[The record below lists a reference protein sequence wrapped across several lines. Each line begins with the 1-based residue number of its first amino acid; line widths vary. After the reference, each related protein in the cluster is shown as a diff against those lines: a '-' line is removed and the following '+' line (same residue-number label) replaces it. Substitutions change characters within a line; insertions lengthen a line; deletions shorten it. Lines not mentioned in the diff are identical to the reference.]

1 MANPYLEWMSS
12 KTQTAFWH
20 DSAVV
25 AEADEA
31 MASGAVGM
39 TTNPF
44 LVNATLKAD
53 PATWKPIM
61 AGLSDSLKGQERAEE
76 VMRRVTTH
84 LAAKVKSI
92 YDATGGKQGFV
103 CAQTNPNKPC
113 DDELM
118 LEQARRYA
126 KWAPNVAIKLPATA
140 AGLRAYEILAA
151 EGINVVAT
159 VSFTVPQCLA
169 IGEAFQRGVERARKN
184 GVKPG
189 IGIAVLM
196 VGRLDDYLRDV
207 AHDIQADVK
216 ESDIIQAGTAAIKRS
231 YHVFKEKG
239 YEAVLMPAGCR
250 GAYHVTELA
259 GAKMTMSIAPGI
271 AKLLADVKPPFK
283 EGIGNEVPADVIK
296 RLSTM
301 REFGKAYDFDGMTPG
316 EFITYGSTN
325 RTLTQFVLLGWN
337 QLEAYKPE

>member
-1 MANPYLEWMSS
+1 MANEYLKWLSS
-12 KTQTAFWH
+12 HTQSAFWH
-20 DSAVV
+20 DSAIV

-44 LVNATLKAD
+44 LINATLKAD
-53 PATWKPIM
+53 PATWKPVM
-61 AGLSDSLKGQERAEE
+61 AGLADSLKGQERAEE

-84 LAAKVKSI
+84 LAAKVRPI
-92 YDATGGKQGFV
+92 YDSTGGKQGFV

-126 KWAPNVAIKLPATA
+126 KWAPNIAIKLPATA
-140 AGLRAYEILAA
+140 AGIRAFEVLAS

-159 VSFTVPQCLA
+159 VSFTVPQCLS
-169 IGEAFQRGVERARKN
+169 IGAAFQRGVERARKN
-184 GVKPG
+184 GITPG

-207 AHDIQADVK
+207 AQDAQADVR

-231 YHVFKEKG
+231 YHVFKEKN

-250 GAYHVTELA
+250 GAYHITELA

-271 AKLLADVKPPFK
+271 AKMLAGEKPPFK
-283 EGIGNEVPADVIK
+283 EGIGNEVPADAIK
-296 RLSTM
+296 RLSLL
-301 REFGKAYDFDGMTPG
+301 REFNKAYDPDGMTDE
-316 EFITYGSTN
+316 EFITFGSTN
-325 RTLTQFVLLGWN
+325 RTLTQFVIMGWN